1 MYCNFKRTHVSLAAT
16 KSWEVLIASYAKRY
30 LTMHSCTCYYFL
42 QFQRYFYQVLGS
54 WYTTLLQNPSGSQKW
69 GMCVNFQLIFL
80 SYKLGF
86 NRTVSYKLV
95 FRVSKI
101 ICLTTLL
108 TTFRIFLQVIYL
120 IKIFFSKK
128 ASVQQELFFL

>member
-1 MYCNFKRTHVSLAAT
+1 MQRDIKRCIPVRVIIFYSSKDTFIKFWDLDTQHCFKTLVGHRS
-16 KSWEVLIASYAKRY
+16 EV
-30 LTMHSCTCYYFL
+30 CD
-42 QFQRYFYQVLGS
+42 
-54 WYTTLLQNPSGSQKW
+54 
-69 GMCVNFQLIFL
+69 CVNFQLIFL